1 MTDIDQQMIFDRL
14 PISAEQRK
22 KLYDLLNEEQR
33 VARCLADN
41 STTPDSLGPPGL
53 SQFENSSPT
62 LKKR

>member
-33 VARCLADN
+33 VARCLACN
-41 STTPDSLGPPGL
+41 STAPDSPAPLGL
-53 SQFENSSPT
+53 SQPENSSLI
-62 LKKR
+62 LKKQ

>member
-33 VARCLADN
+33 EARCLACN
-41 STTPDSLGPPGL
+41 STRLDSPVPPGL
-53 SQFENSSPT
+53 PQSENSSVT
-62 LKKR
+62 LKKH